1 MICSH
6 PMLRSRA
13 QSHDL
18 PLNELPKIPTGLSE
32 RRKLDRRICIEQRT
46 FSRRVCSQ
54 HEHRLLL
61 CQASA
66 SVSLQIVQTMPTSQY
81 TPDQT
86 LCISTLNTQ
95 IRLPLQVIWG
105 A

>member
-1 MICSH
+1 
-6 PMLRSRA
+6 MLRSRA

-18 PLNELPKIPTGLSE
+18 LLNEVPKVPTALSE
-32 RRKLDRRICIEQRT
+32 RRRITSRLYIKQRA
-46 FSRRVCSQ
+46 FSRRFCSQ

-66 SVSLQIVQTMPTSQY
+66 SVSLQIVQTIPTSQY
-81 TPDQT
+81 IPDQT
-86 LCISTLNTQ
+86 FSISTLNTH
-95 IRLPLQVIWG
+95 IRLPLQVICG